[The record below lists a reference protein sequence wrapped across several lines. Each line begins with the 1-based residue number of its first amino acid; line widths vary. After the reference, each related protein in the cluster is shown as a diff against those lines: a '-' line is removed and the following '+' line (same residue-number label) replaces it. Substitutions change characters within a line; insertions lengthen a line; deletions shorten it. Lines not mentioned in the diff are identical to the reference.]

1 MYFFIILFSLG
12 GGEVGRLKSTFWRWA
27 LIRGWALNQINMVYV
42 VIACLKKICRYFT
55 IEAENNHRD
64 LQTILKLLFSREH
77 EQRD

>member
-1 MYFFIILFSLG
+1 MHFFIILFSLG
-12 GGEVGRLKSTFWRWA
+12 GGEEVGRLKSTFWRWA

-42 VIACLKKICRYFT
+42 VIACLKKICNLQSKQ
-55 IEAENNHRD
+55 INNHRD